1 MASVWCGDSS
11 IDYNA
16 VDGRVYGV
24 IYNGEVLLDQWG
36 YPEDREKI
44 EKEGWKEA
52 LQKLVSEYRLNEKGK
67 YGLGSYIY
75 WMKENGLLD
84 GNYLVQSITES
95 RY

>member
-1 MASVWCGDSS
+1 MTREGDT
-11 IDYNA
+11 
-16 VDGRVYGV
+16 
-24 IYNGEVLLDQWG
+24 
-36 YPEDREKI
+36 
-44 EKEGWKEA
+44 
-52 LQKLVSEYRLNEKGK
+52 VSEQEWPEYSNTRRLNEKGK